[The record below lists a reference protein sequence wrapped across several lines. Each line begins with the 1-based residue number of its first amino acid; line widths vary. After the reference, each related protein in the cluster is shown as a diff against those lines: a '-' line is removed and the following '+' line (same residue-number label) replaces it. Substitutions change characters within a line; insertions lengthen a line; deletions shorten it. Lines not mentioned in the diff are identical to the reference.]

1 MEVPRLGDSIS
12 SPTSPC
18 ETMVKNLSLE
28 AIQLC
33 DREGNKSQDSG
44 IAEMEELPVP
54 QNIKI
59 NNITCDSFKISWD
72 MDPKS
77 KERITH
83 YFIDL
88 NKKENKNSNKFKHKI
103 ILHGHKSQN
112 SGIAEMEELPVPQ
125 NIKINNIT
133 CDSFKISWD
142 MDPKS
147 KERITH
153 YFIDLNK
160 KENKNSNK
168 FKHKDVP
175 TKLVAKAV
183 PLPMTVRGHWFLSP
197 RTEYTVAVQ
206 TASKQSDGDYAVSE
220 WSEIIEFCTADY
232 SPVHLTQLL
241 EKAEVIA
248 GRMLKFSLFYR
259 NQHKEYFDKARV
271 QQGNKMMPS
280 VKDNSGSHGS
290 PISGK
295 LEGIFFSCNT
305 EFNTGKAPQDS
316 PYGRYRFEVQAEI
329 LFNQKTNLYFGD
341 LYCMYTAYHYVILV
355 LAPSGSPGDEFCKQ
369 RLPQLNIA
377 ENKFLTCTEEKDGR
391 LVFHHAQDVI
401 LEVIYTDPLDLSLGT
416 VAEISG
422 HQLRSLS
429 TVNAKKDPSCKICN
443 ISVGR

>member
-1 MEVPRLGDSIS
+1 MAGNTLSMALDDS
-12 SPTSPC
+12 
-18 ETMVKNLSLE
+18 
-28 AIQLC
+28 
-33 DREGNKSQDSG
+33 KSQDGS
-44 IAEMEELPVP
+44 MEELPVP

-59 NNITCDSFKISWD
+59 SNITCDSFKICWD
-72 MDPKS
+72 M
-77 KERITH
+77 EAR
-83 YFIDL
+83 
-88 NKKENKNSNKFKHKI
+88 
-103 ILHGHKSQN
+103 
-112 SGIAEMEELPVPQ
+112 
-125 NIKINNIT
+125 
-133 CDSFKISWD
+133 
-142 MDPKS
+142 S

-206 TASKQSDGDYAVSE
+206 TASKQTDGDYTVSE

-232 SPVHLTQLL
+232 STVHLNQLL

-248 GRMLKFSLFYR
+248 GRMLRFSVFYR
-259 NQHKEYFDKARV
+259 NQHKEYFDHARES
-271 QQGNKMMPS
+271 QDNRMMPS

-305 EFNTGKAPQDS
+305 EFNTGKPPQDS
-316 PYGRYRFEVQAEI
+316 PYGRLRFEVQADA
-329 LFNQKTNLYFGD
+329 LFNPDTNLYFGD
-341 LYCMYTAYHYVILV
+341 FYCMYTAYHYVILV
-355 LAPSGSPGDEFCKQ
+355 LAPKGSRGDDFCKQ
-369 RLPQLNIA
+369 RLPALDIGN
-377 ENKFLTCTEEKDGR
+377 NRFLTCKQDEDGG

-401 LEVIYTDPLDLSLGT
+401 LEVIYTDPVDLALGT

-422 HQLRSLS
+422 HQLMSLS
-429 TVNAKKDPSCKICN
+429 TVNAKKDPSCKTCN